1 MLRRLL
7 HSPLV
12 VAALAACW
20 IASVSL
26 AEAQPAT
33 GASASPAPPNSSASP
48 GLSPLRTKIK
58 HVVVVIQE
66 NRSVDNL
73 FNGFPGADTV
83 LAGLKP
89 DGTVPLEPVD
99 LSFPVDPDHSHRAFV
114 REYDGGKID
123 GWRLA
128 DPPPGLS
135 PDFLYSYVPHKQVEP
150 YWRMASSY
158 VFADRMF
165 QSNSGPSY
173 PAHLY
178 LIAAQSAFTA
188 SNPNHVDTTNWAW
201 GCDSPKDALVTLID
215 EGGNEKWG
223 IPPCLD
229 ISTLGDEMD
238 AASVSWRYYAPAIGL
253 VGSIWSPFDA
263 IRHVRYGKDWANV
276 LSPETRVVGDASR
289 GDLPAMTWIA
299 PNVRNS
305 DHPFPR
311 QGSSHDIGAVSAFGP
326 AWVSSIVNAI
336 GKGPDWDS
344 TAIFVVWDDWGGW
357 YDHVAPPALDRMGLG
372 FRVPLIVISP
382 YAKRGYVSHVQH
394 EFGSIVKFA
403 EEALGLPSLGETDA
417 RADDLAD
424 CFDFTQA
431 PRVFELIPYAHDAAL
446 TPDAWPPYGPPD
458 D

>member
-1 MLRRLL
+1 MHLR
-7 HSPLV
+7 SYAWYLV
-12 VAALAACW
+12 LCACCAAGVPPADARAAV
-20 IASVSL
+20 IAS
-26 AEAQPAT
+26 ATPAPSGT
-33 GASASPAPPNSSASP
+33 ASPASSMRA
-48 GLSPLRTKIK
+48 KIK
-58 HVVVVIQE
+58 HVVVIIQE

-83 LAGLKP
+83 QTGKTP
-89 DGTVPLEPVD
+89 EGTVPLEPVD
-99 LSFPVDPDHSHRAFV
+99 LNFPLDPDHSHRAFV
-114 REYDGGKID
+114 REYDGGKVD
-123 GWRLA
+123 SWKLPA
-128 DPPPGLS
+128 PPSGVS
-135 PDFLYSYVPHKQVEP
+135 PDFLYSYVPRAQVEP
-150 YWRMASSY
+150 YWRMATSY
-158 VFADRMF
+158 AFADRMF
-165 QSNSGPSY
+165 QSNGGPSY

-201 GCDSPKDALVTLID
+201 GCDSPADALVTLID
-215 EGGNEKWG
+215 ETGNEKWG
-223 IPPCLD
+223 TSPCLD
-229 ISTLGDEMD
+229 IPTLGDEMD
-238 AASVSWRYYAPAIGL
+238 TANVSWRYYAPALGL

-276 LSPETRVVGDASR
+276 LSPETRVVDDASR
-289 GDLPAMTWIA
+289 ADLPAMTWIA
-299 PNVRNS
+299 PSARNS

-311 QGSSHDIGAVSAFGP
+311 QASSHDLGAVSAFGP

-336 GKGPDWDS
+336 GKGADWDS

-357 YDHVAPPALDRMGLG
+357 YDHVTPPALDRMGLG

-394 EFGSIVKFA
+394 EFGSILKFA
-403 EEALGLPSLGETDA
+403 EEAFGLPSLGQTDA

-431 PRVFELIPYAHDAAL
+431 PRAFERIPYERAAASTL
-446 TPDAWPPYGPPD
+446 DPRPPD